1 MISKEPEYFKLVPD
15 EDFITPNPLRN
26 EIFQNKYKKE
36 SLKIF
41 DALGKLLT
49 RRDLP
54 SSKKIALMNNL
65 LNNFQQN
72 LEKTNSAVRPP
83 KNIIKETTEST
94 TSSPT
99 SQNKVVIMKQK
110 RRLVPLKKSKS
121 SPEYL
126 KKVSKLSKKRK
137 IDSEPSDT
145 YSESSDVES
154 SFSSPSYSP
163 VKMKKAVPTSTFTTP
178 AGKKIK
184 NIYIPPNVEQ
194 NLSNDFKSKLS
205 FVESPDSATIGSL
218 TYPGY
223 QKVEKSYRNN
233 ARDLL
238 LHAIEKGLHFN
249 RRTLDGYG
257 NFKIDTYLQNLTNT
271 KNTDTSSEAVEATQ
285 RFIKD
290 FDIPNRF
297 IKNAFYRNSTSQL
310 GRGLYRKSSFLSS
323 PSGNG
328 RKKKKI
334 TWLNF
339 KK

>member
-26 EIFQNKYKKE
+26 DIFQNKYKKE

-41 DALGKLLT
+41 DALGKLFA
-49 RRDLP
+49 RRNLP
-54 SSKKIALMNNL
+54 SSKKIVLINKL

-72 LEKTNSAVRPP
+72 FEKTNSVVRPS
-83 KNIIKETTEST
+83 KNILKETAEST
-94 TSSPT
+94 TNTPT
-99 SQNKVVIMKQK
+99 SNNKVVIVKK
-110 RRLVPLKKSKS
+110 RPRIVPPKKSKS

-126 KKVSKLSKKRK
+126 KKVSKLAKKRK

-145 YSESSDVES
+145 YSEESDVES
-154 SFSSPSYSP
+154 SFSTPSYSP
-163 VKMKKAVPTSTFTTP
+163 VKMTKSVPTFTTP
-178 AGKKIK
+178 ARKK
-184 NIYIPPNVEQ
+184 YTPPDEEQ
-194 NLSNDFKSKLS
+194 NLSNEFKNKLS
-205 FVESPDSATIGSL
+205 FVETPDSETIGSL
-218 TYPGY
+218 NYPGY
-223 QKVEKSYRNN
+223 KKVEKSYRNN

-271 KNTDTSSEAVEATQ
+271 KNTDSSAEAVEATQ

-290 FDIPNRF
+290 FNIPNHF
-297 IKNAFYRNSTSQL
+297 IKNAFYRNQSSQL
-310 GRGLYRKSSFLSS
+310 GRGLYRKSDFLSS
-323 PSGNG
+323 RFDNA

-339 KK
+339 EK